1 MEQSVLTNAIRILLF
16 CIVLWSLI
24 FFLMSKLRIPDRF
37 LDGLPMEGRNIIVI
51 GLILCV
57 VCIQLV
63 FNGHWRAAFDGRWWT
78 YRMDWYIMFFTT
90 LKLPQRPRRP
100 RSGKNAAGS
109 AKKRG
114 RLPNGSKPAKVA
126 AVPGASGR
134 KTHFSASARARPTI
148 CFCYVMMA

>member
-16 CIVLWSLI
+16 CLVLWSLI

-90 LKLPQRPRRP
+90 LKLLDSMRIRTKASKAAAQERAVEREERR
-100 RSGKNAAGS
+100 RQS
-109 AKKRG
+109 KKEG
-114 RLPNGSKPAKVA
+114 PTPK
-126 AVPGASGR
+126 R
-134 KTHFSASARARPTI
+134 KKSQDSRRFLG
-148 CFCYVMMA
+148 

>member
-37 LDGLPMEGRNIIVI
+37 LDSLPMEGRNIIVI

-90 LKLPQRPRRP
+90 LKLLDSMRIHTKASRAAATQAAAEREERRRQRKKAGPTPKRQQTGESSRR
-100 RSGKNAAGS
+100 S
-109 AKKRG
+109 RG
-114 RLPNGSKPAKVA
+114 
-126 AVPGASGR
+126 
-134 KTHFSASARARPTI
+134 
-148 CFCYVMMA
+148 

>member
-16 CIVLWSLI
+16 CLVLWSLI

-78 YRMDWYIMFFTT
+78 YRMDWYIMFFIT
-90 LKLPQRPRRP
+90 LKLLDSMRIHTKVSRAAATQAAAEREERRRQRKKAGPTPKRQQTGESSRR
-100 RSGKNAAGS
+100 S
-109 AKKRG
+109 RG
-114 RLPNGSKPAKVA
+114 
-126 AVPGASGR
+126 
-134 KTHFSASARARPTI
+134 
-148 CFCYVMMA
+148 